1 MIKQVDFPLDL
12 SHRVYGMNFEEWHE
26 YRIGLEKKIE
36 RLEKANRFHVHDV
49 AIKVLVIMR
58 TGAIEMENRALLAS
72 LSDNLKK

>member
-12 SHRVYGMNFEEWHE
+12 SHKVYGMNFGEWHE
-26 YRIGLEKKIE
+26 FRTTLEKKME
-36 RLEKANRFHVHDV
+36 RLEKTNRFHVHDV
-49 AIKVLVIMR
+49 AIKVLTIMR